1 MPIEGSWT
9 KTLRNE
15 RHAQVTWLKE
25 SNWELLQ
32 LWIDFPEQERL
43 QEELRSVPMGG
54 CHMADI
60 VHIALKWRTLTGIIP
75 EESFLR
81 NPYSKLNIATL
92 PEPAADATIP
102 VAPKKTEMQQ
112 KLFAEFY
119 QITSN

>member
-1 MPIEGSWT
+1 M
-9 KTLRNE
+9 
-15 RHAQVTWLKE
+15 
-25 SNWELLQ
+25 
-32 LWIDFPEQERL
+32 PEQERL

-60 VHIALKWRTLTGIIP
+60 VHIALNLKILSEEPWQ
-75 EESFLR
+75 ESFLR